1 MVHETRSGKK
11 NEADEGNNGEGS
23 CSFGTGKM
31 NHLGLRKSSQEMPSG
46 TWKSKILE
54 KQPPPTQRRSG
65 RSDTPSPSRN
75 SSRVKRHIIS
85 NSSVANLLEE
95 ELDLFGTK
103 KKGEEYKSVK
113 NFNTMKSEKDGTSSD
128 HNISMKRK
136 RMDARS
142 FSSLFKQQRTIDAIP
157 ATYDVSQRSSKFPR
171 FGSDD
176 NLVEDKVNGVVD
188 SHREVKRK
196 FGEDHAALSDEV
208 EDTLSCSEDFIMGAV
223 HNHDGAGLPHAKDIS
238 TSAEAPSACLSEAD
252 KLESSTNGCII
263 SAALDRT
270 EKLLEGHS
278 GRETEKVP
286 NVTGSTPLCE
296 LNSINGDQSR
306 KRNSDSIQTICE
318 LVSVTAQSTFASHEK
333 HCFPGSCGTCM
344 KQKSQCHDSPS
355 VELCTCGALPK
366 DISNKTLYKD
376 KVSVEAT
383 ASGKS
388 KGANMVS
395 EVDNLKNA
403 CDACKQDGKSL
414 LCYGEGCS
422 RCYHLS
428 CLGPP
433 LDDVPSGIWHCLW
446 CVKKKIELGVHAVS
460 KGVESICDARE
471 VEMSGSEGTRKQ
483 KQYLVKYQ
491 GLAHAYNQW
500 LPEAPLLIEVPSIL
514 AEFNQKSHDVT
525 WNSEWTKPQRL
536 LRKRLLSFS
545 KLHGENQNLDVGDN
559 LKCQYEWLVK
569 WKGLDIEDATWE
581 LENADSLCT
590 SHGLS
595 LIREYESC
603 QGKQSDIP
611 SNHTAN
617 DNGLGPSKFL
627 EYWIPV
633 QVSNLQLEQ
642 YCNTL
647 LSNVNAL
654 CSYTKKSDPVG
665 VLNTVLLDLRKC
677 CDHPYIFDGSVL
689 PLNKGLSPTEILDF
703 GINASGKLLLLDKM
717 LSEMKH
723 KHLSVVI
730 YFQDSIGP
738 VSSLVNILEEFLRG
752 RFGEDSYE
760 CVHTYLHA
768 SKRQAA
774 LNKFMKKESGQ
785 FVLLLESR
793 ICNASIRLSSVDSV
807 IIYGGDN
814 NPRNDLRLIQKLSF
828 MSLTEPIRVFRL
840 YSCFTVE
847 EQALVIAK
855 QDPNVDNLLSLNRNL
870 KCTLMWGASLLF
882 SRLEEYHSSDCQAS
896 ASDMSH
902 EQLFIND
909 VIKEFCTIVSP
920 NREMDAM
927 HESVIS
933 KVLKSSGPCI
943 TDLPLFGEQRV
954 KYTHGEEPQVF
965 WKRLLEGRSPQWR
978 HISGPT
984 PRNRKRVKYFESSPR
999 TPEVSNDEAGKKR
1012 RKMVNSGV
1020 DAIPTLH
1027 IPEGVQ
1033 LAASKEGVST
1043 TRSSSSPS
1051 NVVDVE
1057 NVERKSLLVEQKTL
1071 HIFLKEAITKV
1082 FEVLKLSNDVKYM
1095 VGRLLDYIM
1104 ENLRVCG
1111 EPPTLQALQ
1120 VSLCR
1125 MSAKLLKRKAE
1136 VSNILKLTKE
1146 HLKFECTEA
1155 EVDKIYMKLRSKKE
1169 AFLRHL
1175 EKTGFALKPL
1185 KGMENV
1191 ATDIIMDT
1199 TCIREHVAQQ
1209 TTGLKGKVVESEM
1222 DKMIRQV
1229 QCKCDMRMSRLKEK
1243 QQEEIEIFQKDCE
1256 VKRMA
1261 IEKLHKVQLIIIQ
1274 AIHCNTMMGKN
1285 KVKQLNDDIARELAE
1300 HNRLKDLKLNEI
1312 EEKHEKERVVE
1323 MQKAVAWVA
1332 KAKLCCIDGV
1342 AAEPHSSTSDSR
1354 NDAGDLQCS
1363 ADSDIHISDS
1373 KDVSRNL
1380 QDIAY
1385 IGNSIFHVE
1394 EADKNLRDI
1403 ADARKISDSRDNFA
1417 NLQDCIHAYKN
1428 TTEVAASG
1436 HVVGDLEDNTCVDI
1450 INHPSNVPPR
1460 DDIGNIQGDAVVYNP
1475 PSVAS
1480 PSGCNV
1486 QGHEPSIVLIDEPEH
1501 SVEPSNM
1508 STFTTDVVQ
1517 SKEFVTNTSSEK
1529 PTETISSAEASVP
1542 SHQLPNEI
1550 CNIVSVV
1557 PSAFEKLTVDE
1568 ISVGAHSDGVIHDHI
1583 SEDTVHV
1590 VPLTSENL
1598 TVDKATIGV
1607 SVGAHSEDVT
1617 SDHASHDTVHVVQ
1630 LTSKEHA
1637 VDDISVDVY
1646 SEEVTSGHPSEGTDD
1661 VVQLN
1666 SEKHSVDE
1674 NSADAYSGSAINYH
1688 SLEDTVH
1695 AVLSTSEKH
1704 TINEISVGAHSE
1716 DVLID
1721 HPSEDTVPMI
1731 QSTSKEHPV
1740 DEISVGLHSEG
1751 VISDHPS
1758 EDTVP
1763 VFTFTSENHDV
1774 IDISVGVHSED
1785 VTSDNP
1791 SVDTVH
1797 VPLTF
1802 ENQTVD
1808 DISVSALSEDVIR
1821 GHPSEDTIPVVPL
1834 FFEKQTVDEISVG
1847 ARIEDAIL
1855 DHNKDAHVEDVICDH
1870 VLEDTVPVIPLT
1882 VQKHTAGEISV
1893 GVHREDVLQG
1903 QSSEV
1908 PDASITT
1915 GGLMVN
1921 GCTPTNKTDFLNND
1935 GNQNGAANKSAD
1947 NNSASQEILFALPNV
1962 QTGACSD
1969 DGGISQQDQVPYD
1982 QSCQLSASIESQCN
1996 HGNISESEAAP
2007 PLLDAGRPVM
2017 LWSCESSLSG
2027 NREPQ
2032 LPPSG
2037 GLTNRSDQLPLN
2049 RENKDSH
2056 CSEPSNVTLH
2066 QSQTNLEANST
2077 RWDTNRSDQLPSRER
2092 HCTPQI
2098 TIPPREVRVINRSD
2112 QLPLNRENND
2122 SHGSEP
2128 SSNVTLY
2135 QSQTDLEVNR
2145 TRSQPGGERR
2155 SIPQI
2160 TIPPHEARVTRDLP
2174 NQANVQPSNMTS
2186 IPGPNNVRMS
2196 HLPHFLTP
2204 VNPPGRVPFNPL
2216 SKELERLRNE
2226 IEVAVKS
2233 HEDWKVQQRSEC
2245 ENEIKE
2251 VVAQICKK
2259 YEAKIMDGEAALL
2272 KRKSELEANQ
2282 SKVLRHKILAEAYRS
2297 KCLEPRWSAA
2307 LPQMQQVR
2315 SENTISSPAAVH
2327 PGYVQHVPMLPP
2339 LRTAFSPPSLHTPSP
2354 TVSSLR
2360 PPPGFS
2366 SPGQHSIAN
2375 HHQASSTPHP
2385 SRTYHTNPSPT
2396 SRSTPSVSIAFSSGP
2411 LSAVPNRPPFVGD
2424 VSPAPG
2430 SIRTPAP
2437 HLQLFRPISLPST
2450 APSVPSFPQM
2460 PPQPPQAVS
2469 SQPPQKTGPTPLH
2482 PQLTAGHK
2490 NTEANNTVLPNN
2502 TSLPPLPEIGVAFDL
2517 VDLSEF
2523 EPTTGTSAP
2532 QVSAVADV
2540 VCLSDDD

>member
-1 MVHETRSGKK
+1 MCR
-11 NEADEGNNGEGS
+11 
-23 CSFGTGKM
+23 
-31 NHLGLRKSSQEMPSG
+31 
-46 TWKSKILE
+46 
-54 KQPPPTQRRSG
+54 
-65 RSDTPSPSRN
+65 
-75 SSRVKRHIIS
+75 
-85 NSSVANLLEE
+85 
-95 ELDLFGTK
+95 
-103 KKGEEYKSVK
+103 
-113 NFNTMKSEKDGTSSD
+113 
-128 HNISMKRK
+128 
-136 RMDARS
+136 
-142 FSSLFKQQRTIDAIP
+142 
-157 ATYDVSQRSSKFPR
+157 
-171 FGSDD
+171 
-176 NLVEDKVNGVVD
+176 
-188 SHREVKRK
+188 
-196 FGEDHAALSDEV
+196 
-208 EDTLSCSEDFIMGAV
+208 
-223 HNHDGAGLPHAKDIS
+223 
-238 TSAEAPSACLSEAD
+238 
-252 KLESSTNGCII
+252 
-263 SAALDRT
+263 
-270 EKLLEGHS
+270 
-278 GRETEKVP
+278 
-286 NVTGSTPLCE
+286 
-296 LNSINGDQSR
+296 
-306 KRNSDSIQTICE
+306 
-318 LVSVTAQSTFASHEK
+318 
-333 HCFPGSCGTCM
+333 
-344 KQKSQCHDSPS
+344 
-355 VELCTCGALPK
+355 ALPK

-383 ASGKS
+383 ANGKS
-388 KGANMVS
+388 KGANIVS

-403 CDACKQDGKSL
+403 CDVCKQDGKSL
-414 LCYGEGCS
+414 LCSGEGCR

-433 LDDVPSGIWHCLW
+433 LDDFPSGIWHCLW
-446 CVKKKIELGVHAVS
+446 CVKKKIELGVHSVS

-471 VEMSGSEGTRKQ
+471 VEMSGSEGSSGTRKQ

-491 GLAHAYNQW
+491 GLAHAHNQW

-514 AEFNQKSHDVT
+514 AEFNHKSHDVT

-559 LKCQYEWLVK
+559 LECQYEWLVK

-590 SHGLS
+590 CHGLS

-627 EYWIPV
+627 EYWLPV

-654 CSYTKKSDPVG
+654 CSYTKRSDPVG

-703 GINASGKLLLLDKM
+703 GIKASGKLLLLDKM

-760 CVHTYLHA
+760 CVHTCLHT

-793 ICNASIRLSSVDSV
+793 ICNASIRLSSVHSV

-828 MSLTEPIRVFRL
+828 TSLSEPIRVFRL
-840 YSCFTVE
+840 YSCYTVE

-855 QDPNVDNLLSLNRNL
+855 QDPNVDNLLSLNKNL

-882 SRLEEYHSSDCQAS
+882 SRLDEYHASVCQAS

-943 TDLPLFGEQRV
+943 TDLPLFGEQKV
-954 KYTHGEEPQVF
+954 KYTHEEEPQVF

-999 TPEVSNDEAGKKR
+999 TPEISSDEAGKKR
-1012 RKMVNSGV
+1012 RKMLNSGV
-1020 DAIPTLH
+1020 DAIPTLP

-1051 NVVDVE
+1051 HVVDVE
-1057 NVERKSLLVEQKTL
+1057 HVERKSLLVEQKTL

-1082 FEVLKLSNDVKYM
+1082 FEVLKLSNNVKYM

-1104 ENLRVCG
+1104 ENLCVCG

-1155 EVDKIYMKLRSKKE
+1155 EVDKVYMKLRSSKE

-1191 ATDIIMDT
+1191 ATDIIKDT
-1199 TCIREHVAQQ
+1199 ICIRENVAQQ

-1222 DKMIRQV
+1222 DKIIRQV

-1243 QQEEIEIFQKDCE
+1243 QQEEIEIFQKDCKD
-1256 VKRMA
+1256 KRMA
-1261 IEKLHKVQLIIIQ
+1261 IEKFYRMQLIITR
-1274 AIHCNTMMGKN
+1274 AIHCNTIMGKN
-1285 KVKQLNDDIARELAE
+1285 KVNQLNDEFARELAE
-1300 HNRLKDLKLNEI
+1300 HNCLKDLKLNEI

-1332 KAKLCCIDGV
+1332 KAKLYCIDGV
-1342 AAEPHSSTSDSR
+1342 AAELHSSTSDSR

-1363 ADSDIHISDS
+1363 ADSDTHISDS

-1385 IGNSIFHVE
+1385 IGNSIIHVE
-1394 EADKNLRDI
+1394 EADKNLQDI
-1403 ADARKISDSRDNFA
+1403 ADARKISDSRDNVA

-1436 HVVGDLEDNTCVDI
+1436 NIVGDLEDNTCVDI
-1450 INHPSNVPPR
+1450 INRPSNVSPR

-1475 PSVAS
+1475 LSVVS
-1480 PSGCNV
+1480 PSGSNV
-1486 QGHEPSIVLIDEPEH
+1486 QGNEPNIVLIDEPEH
-1501 SVEPSNM
+1501 SVEPSNV
-1508 STFTTDVVQ
+1508 STFTTCVVQ

-1529 PTETISSAEASVP
+1529 PTETISSA
-1542 SHQLPNEI
+1542 
-1550 CNIVSVV
+1550 
-1557 PSAFEKLTVDE
+1557 FEKLTVDE
-1568 ISVGAHSDGVIHDHI
+1568 ISVGAHSDSVLHDHI

-1590 VPLTSENL
+1590 VPLFSEKL
-1598 TVDKATIGV
+1598 TVDKITVGV

-1646 SEEVTSGHPSEGTDD
+1646 SEEVTSGHPSECTDD
-1661 VVQLN
+1661 VVQLT

-1695 AVLSTSEKH
+1695 VVLLTSEKH

-1758 EDTVP
+1758 EVTVP
-1763 VFTFTSENHDV
+1763 MFTLTSENHDV

-1791 SVDTVH
+1791 SVDNVH

-1802 ENQTVD
+1802 EKQTVD
-1808 DISVSALSEDVIR
+1808 YISVSALSEDVIC

-1834 FFEKQTVDEISVG
+1834 FFEKQIVDEISVG
-1847 ARIEDAIL
+1847 ARIEDVIH
-1855 DHNKDAHVEDVICDH
+1855 DHNKDAHVEDVIHDH

-1882 VQKHTAGEISV
+1882 IQKHTAGEISV
-1893 GVHREDVLQG
+1893 SVHREDVLHG

-1915 GGLMVN
+1915 RGLAVN
-1921 GCTPTNKTDFLNND
+1921 GCTPINKTDFLNND
-1935 GNQNGAANKSAD
+1935 GNQNDTANKSGD

-1962 QTGACSD
+1962 QTGALSD
-1969 DGGISQQDQVPYD
+1969 DSELSQQDQVPCY
-1982 QSCQLSASIESQCN
+1982 QSCQPLASIESQCN
-1996 HGNISESEAAP
+1996 LGNTSESEAAP

-2037 GLTNRSDQLPLN
+2037 GLTIRSDQLSLN

-2056 CSEPSNVTLH
+2056 CFEPSSNVTLH
-2066 QSQTNLEANST
+2066 QSQTNLEANNT

-2098 TIPPREVRVINRSD
+2098 TIPPREARVINRSE

-2122 SHGSEP
+2122 SHCSEP
-2128 SSNVTLY
+2128 SSNVTLH
-2135 QSQTDLEVNR
+2135 QSQTDLQVNR

-2160 TIPPHEARVTRDLP
+2160 TIPPREARVTRDLP
-2174 NQANVQPSNMTS
+2174 NQENVQPSNMTS
-2186 IPGPNNVRMS
+2186 IPGPNNVRMT

-2204 VNPPGRVPFNPL
+2204 ANPPGGVPFNPL

-2233 HEDWKVQQRSEC
+2233 HEDWKVQQRSEY

-2259 YEAKIMDGEAALL
+2259 YEAKIMDGETALL
-2272 KRKSELEANQ
+2272 KRKSELESNQ
-2282 SKVLRHKILAEAYRS
+2282 SKVLGHKILAEAYRS

-2315 SENTISSPAAVH
+2315 SENTISSPAAGH
-2327 PGYVQHVPMLPP
+2327 PGYVHHVPMLPP
-2339 LRTAFSPPSLHTPSP
+2339 LRTPPAFSPHSLHTPSP

-2366 SPGQHSIAN
+2366 SSAGQHSIGN
-2375 HHQASSTPHP
+2375 HHHASSTPHP

-2396 SRSTPSVSIAFSSGP
+2396 SRSTPSINISFSSGP
-2411 LSAVPNRPPFVGD
+2411 LSAVPNQSPFVGD

-2430 SIRTPAP
+2430 SIRTPA
-2437 HLQLFRPISLPST
+2437 HLQLFRPISLPSA
-2450 APSVPSFPQM
+2450 APSVPSLPQV

-2469 SQPPQKTGPTPLH
+2469 SQPPQMTGPTPPH
-2482 PQLTAGHK
+2482 PQLAAVHM
-2490 NTEANNTVLPNN
+2490 NTEANSTVLPNN
-2502 TSLPPLPEIGVAFDL
+2502 TSLPPLPENGTAFDL
-2517 VDLSEF
+2517 VDLS

-2532 QVSAVADV
+2532 QVKAVADV
-2540 VCLSDDD
+2540 VCLSDED

>member
-11 NEADEGNNGEGS
+11 NEADKGNSGKGS
-23 CSFGTGKM
+23 YSFDTGKM
-31 NHLGLRKSSQEMPSG
+31 NHLELRKSSQEMPLR

-54 KQPPPTQRRSG
+54 KQPQPSQRRSG

-75 SSRVKRHIIS
+75 SNRVTRHIIS
-85 NSSVANLLEE
+85 TSSVANLSEG
-95 ELDLFGTK
+95 ELYLFGTK
-103 KKGEEYKSVK
+103 KKGEKYKSVK
-113 NFNTMKSEKDGTSSD
+113 NLNIMKSVKDDTSSD

-142 FSSLFKQQRTIDAIP
+142 FSSFFKQQRTRDAIP
-157 ATYDVSQRSSKFPR
+157 ATYEVSKRSSKFPR

-176 NLVEDKVNGVVD
+176 NLVEDKVDGVVD
-188 SHREVKRK
+188 CHREVKRN
-196 FGEDHAALSDEV
+196 FGEDHAALSDKV
-208 EDTLSCSEDFIMGAV
+208 EDTLSCSEDFIMGAF
-223 HNHDGAGLPHAKDIS
+223 HSHDGAGLPHATDIS
-238 TSAEAPSACLSEAD
+238 ISAQAPSACLSEAD
-252 KLESSTNGCII
+252 NLESSTNGSII
-263 SAALDRT
+263 SATLDGT

-278 GRETEKVP
+278 GRETEKIP
-286 NVTGSTPLCE
+286 NLTGSTPLCE
-296 LNSINGDQSR
+296 LNSTNGEQSR
-306 KRNSDSIQTICE
+306 KRNSDSIQTVCKLI
-318 LVSVTAQSTFASHEK
+318 SVTAQSTFASHGK
-333 HCFPGSCGTCM
+333 RCFPGSCDICM

-366 DISNKTLYKD
+366 DISHKTLYKD
-376 KVSVEAT
+376 RVSVEAT

-428 CLGPP
+428 CLGSP
-433 LDDVPSGIWHCLW
+433 LGDVPSGIWHCLW

-471 VEMSGSEGTRKQ
+471 VEMSGTKKQ

-491 GLAHAYNQW
+491 GLAHAHNQW

-514 AEFNQKSHDVT
+514 AEFNQKTHDVS

-545 KLHGENQNLDVGDN
+545 KLHVENQNLDVGDN
-559 LKCQYEWLVK
+559 LECQYEWLVK

-595 LIREYESC
+595 LIRQYESC
-603 QGKQSDIP
+603 QRKQSDML
-611 SNHTAN
+611 SNLTAN

-627 EYWIPV
+627 EYWLPV

-647 LSNVNAL
+647 LSNLNAL

-703 GINASGKLLLLDKM
+703 GIKASGKLLLLDKM

-760 CVHTYLHA
+760 CVHTCLHA

-814 NPRNDLRLIQKLSF
+814 NPRNDLKLIQKLSF
-828 MSLTEPIRVFRL
+828 TSLSESIRVFRL
-840 YSCFTVE
+840 YSCYTVE

-882 SRLEEYHSSDCQAS
+882 SRLDEYHASDCQAS
-896 ASDMSH
+896 ASDMSR

-909 VIKEFCTIVSP
+909 LIKEFCTIVSP

-943 TDLPLFGEQRV
+943 TDLPLFGEQKV

-1020 DAIPTLH
+1020 DAIPTLP

-1033 LAASKEGVST
+1033 LAASKKGVST

-1051 NVVDVE
+1051 HVVDVE
-1057 NVERKSLLVEQKTL
+1057 HVERKSLLVEQKTI

-1104 ENLRVCG
+1104 ENRRVCG

-1136 VSNILKLTKE
+1136 VSNILVLTKE
-1146 HLKFECTEA
+1146 HLKFECTEG
-1155 EVDKIYMKLRSKKE
+1155 EVDKIYMKLRSSKE

-1175 EKTGFALKPL
+1175 EKTGFTLKPL

-1191 ATDIIMDT
+1191 ATDIIKDT
-1199 TCIREHVAQQ
+1199 ICIGENVPQQ

-1229 QCKCDMRMSRLKEK
+1229 QCKCDLRMSRLKEK
-1243 QQEEIEIFQKDCE
+1243 QQEEIEIFQKDWE
-1256 VKRMA
+1256 DKMMA
-1261 IEKLHKVQLIIIQ
+1261 IEKLHTVQLIITR
-1274 AIHCNTMMGKN
+1274 AIHCNTIMGKS
-1285 KVKQLNDDIARELAE
+1285 KVKQLNDEFARKLAE

-1312 EEKHEKERVVE
+1312 EEKHEKERAVE

-1342 AAEPHSSTSDSR
+1342 AAELHTSTSDSR
-1354 NDAGDLQCS
+1354 SDAGDLQCS

-1373 KDVSRNL
+1373 KDVSGNL

-1385 IGNSIFHVE
+1385 IGHIIFHVE
-1394 EADKNLRDI
+1394 EADKNLRDT
-1403 ADARKISDSRDNFA
+1403 ADARKISDSRDDVA
-1417 NLQDCIHAYKN
+1417 NLQDYIHAYKS
-1428 TTEVAASG
+1428 TTDVAASG
-1436 HVVGDLEDNTCVDI
+1436 NVVGDLEDNTCVDI
-1450 INHPSNVPPR
+1450 INHQSNVIPR
-1460 DDIGNIQGDAVVYNP
+1460 DDIGNIQGDAGVYNP
-1475 PSVAS
+1475 LSVAS

-1486 QGHEPSIVLIDEPEH
+1486 QGNEPTIVLIDEPEL
-1501 SVEPSNM
+1501 SVEPSNV

-1529 PTETISSAEASVP
+1529 PTETISSAEALVP

-1550 CNIVSVV
+1550 CNIVPVV

-1583 SEDTVHV
+1583 SEDAVHV
-1590 VPLTSENL
+1590 VPLTAEKL
-1598 TVDKATIGV
+1598 TVDKITVGV

-1630 LTSKEHA
+1630 LTSKENA

-1646 SEEVTSGHPSEGTDD
+1646 SEGVTSGHPSKGTVD
-1661 VVQLN
+1661 VVKLT
-1666 SEKHSVDE
+1666 SEKYNVDE

-1695 AVLSTSEKH
+1695 VVLLTSEKH
-1704 TINEISVGAHSE
+1704 TINEISVGAHGE

-1731 QSTSKEHPV
+1731 QSTSKEYPV
-1740 DEISVGLHSEG
+1740 DDISVCLRSEG

-1763 VFTFTSENHDV
+1763 VFTLTSENHDV

-1785 VTSDNP
+1785 GTSDNP
-1791 SVDTVH
+1791 SADTVP

-1802 ENQTVD
+1802 EN
-1808 DISVSALSEDVIR
+1808 DISVSALSEDVIH

-1847 ARIEDAIL
+1847 AHTEDVIH
-1855 DHNKDAHVEDVICDH
+1855 DHNKDAHVEDVIRDH

-1882 VQKHTAGEISV
+1882 IQKHTAGEISV
-1893 GVHREDVLQG
+1893 SVHREDILHG

-1915 GGLMVN
+1915 GGLVVN

-1935 GNQNGAANKSAD
+1935 GNHNGAANKSAD
-1947 NNSASQEILFALPNV
+1947 NNSASQDILFALPNV

-1969 DGGISQQDQVPYD
+1969 DGGLSQQDQVPYD
-1982 QSCQLSASIESQCN
+1982 QSCQPLASIQSQCN
-1996 HGNISESEAAP
+1996 HGNRSESEAAP
-2007 PLLDAGRPVM
+2007 PLLDAVRPVM

-2049 RENKDSH
+2049 PENKDSH
-2056 CSEPSNVTLH
+2056 CSEPSNVMLH
-2066 QSQTNLEANST
+2066 QSQINLEANSI

-2122 SHGSEP
+2122 SHCSEP
-2128 SSNVTLY
+2128 SSNVTLH

-2160 TIPPHEARVTRDLP
+2160 TIPPREARVTRDLP

-2186 IPGPNNVRMS
+2186 IQGPNNVLMT
-2196 HLPHFLTP
+2196 HLPHFFTP

-2251 VVAQICKK
+2251 MVAQICKK

-2282 SKVLRHKILAEAYRS
+2282 SKVLQHKILAEAYRS

-2307 LPQMQQVR
+2307 LPQMQQIR
-2315 SENTISSPAAVH
+2315 SENTISSPGAVH

-2339 LRTAFSPPSLHTPSP
+2339 LRTPAFSPPSLHTPSP

-2366 SPGQHSIAN
+2366 SSAGQHSIAN

-2396 SRSTPSVSIAFSSGP
+2396 SRSTPSVNISFCSGP

-2424 VSPAPG
+2424 VSPSPG

-2437 HLQLFRPISLPST
+2437 HLQLFRPISLPQVS
-2450 APSVPSFPQM
+2450 PQS
-2460 PPQPPQAVS
+2460 PQAVS
-2469 SQPPQKTGPTPLH
+2469 SLPLQKTGTTPPH
-2482 PQLTAGHK
+2482 PQLTAVHK
-2490 NTEANNTVLPNN
+2490 NMEANNTVLPNN
-2502 TSLPPLPEIGVAFDL
+2502 TSLPPLPEIGTAFDL

-2523 EPTTGTSAP
+2523 ESTTGTSAP